1 MMKTKSLFGKNYVW
15 QAITYVILFLVI
27 VIAVFPAIWMLST
40 SIKDVTELYDM
51 PPEII
56 PDSPTL
62 QNYMNVL
69 QNSKMYQAFFNSVLV
84 TVCVVMLTLLISVLA
99 GYGFARFNFKG
110 AGALKVAL
118 LFGQMVPGVVI
129 IIPLYFLFSKIGLL
143 DTHFSLVIADMA
155 LTIPMGVIMLSSFFA
170 GVPRE
175 LEEAAQIDG
184 CTGLGALFRVV
195 LPVAKPGTIS
205 VAIYTF
211 INAWEE
217 FLFALNLTTSSKTRT
232 LPIAI
237 SMFSGEFAV
246 DWGATMAAAAVV
258 ALPVLFIFL
267 LCNRYF
273 VQGLSDG
280 AVKG

>member
-1 MMKTKSLFGKNYVW
+1 MKKKTGLAEKGKAW
-15 QAITYVILFLVI
+15 RIATYVLLLFMIL
-27 VIAVFPAIWMLST
+27 IAVFPAIWMLST
-40 SIKDVTELYDM
+40 AIKSPVELYDM

-56 PDSPTL
+56 PDEPTL
-62 QNYMNVL
+62 GNFVSVL
-69 QNSKMYQAFFNSVLV
+69 QNSKMYRAFFNSVV
-84 TVCVVMLTLLISVLA
+84 ITISVVALTLFFSVLA
-99 GYGFARFNFKG
+99 GYGFARFKFKG
-110 AGALKVAL
+110 SGVLKVGL
-118 LFGQMVPGVVI
+118 LFGQMIPSVVI
-129 IIPLYFLFSKIGLL
+129 IIPLYFLFSKMKMLNSRA
-143 DTHFSLVIADMA
+143 SLVVADMA
-155 LTIPMGVIMLSSFFA
+155 LTIMLSSFFES
-170 GVPRE
+170 VPRQ
-175 LEEAAQIDG
+175 LEEAAKIDG
-184 CTGLGALFRVV
+184 CTGIQALFRVV
-195 LPVAKPGTIS
+195 LPVAKPGMIS

-258 ALPVLFIFL
+258 ALPVLLIFL

>member
-1 MMKTKSLFGKNYVW
+1 M
-15 QAITYVILFLVI
+15 
-27 VIAVFPAIWMLST
+27 
-40 SIKDVTELYDM
+40 
-51 PPEII
+51 
-56 PDSPTL
+56 
-62 QNYMNVL
+62 
-69 QNSKMYQAFFNSVLV
+69 
-84 TVCVVMLTLLISVLA
+84 
-99 GYGFARFNFKG
+99 
-110 AGALKVAL
+110 LKVGL
-118 LFGQMVPGVVI
+118 LFGQMIPSVVI
-129 IIPLYFLFSKIGLL
+129 IIPLYFLFSKMKMLNSRA
-143 DTHFSLVIADMA
+143 SLVVADMA
-155 LTIPMGVIMLSSFFA
+155 LTIPMGVIMLSSFFES
-170 GVPRE
+170 VPRQ
-175 LEEAAQIDG
+175 LEEAAKIDG
-184 CTGLGALFRVV
+184 CTGIQALFRVV
-195 LPVAKPGTIS
+195 LPVAKPGMIS

-258 ALPVLFIFL
+258 ALPVLLIFL

>member
-1 MMKTKSLFGKNYVW
+1 MNKKTKREMAVTILIY
-15 QAITYVILFLVI
+15 AILLLMI
-27 VIAVFPAIWMLST
+27 VIAVFPAIWMIST
-40 SIKDVTELYDM
+40 SIKDVTELFDM

-56 PDSPTL
+56 PDHPTFL
-62 QNYMNVL
+62 NYGKVL
-69 QNSKMYQAFFNSVLV
+69 GNTKMFRAFFNSAFV
-84 TVCVVMLTLLISVLA
+84 TACVVILTLFFSVLA
-99 GYGFARFNFKG
+99 GYGLARYQFKG
-110 AGALKVAL
+110 HGLMKVAL

-129 IIPLYFLFSKIGLL
+129 IIPLYSVFTKLGLL
-143 DTHFSLVIADMA
+143 DTYFSLIVADMA
-155 LTIPMGVIMLSSFFA
+155 LTIPMGVIMLSSFFE

-175 LEEAAQIDG
+175 LEEAAKIDG
-184 CTGLGALFRVV
+184 TTGFGALFLVV
-195 LPVAKPGTIS
+195 MPIAKPGLIS

-217 FLFALNLTTSSKTRT
+217 FLFAMNLSMSTKTRT

-237 SMFSGEFAV
+237 NAFAGEFAV
-246 DWGATMAAAAVV
+246 DWGATMAAAALV
-258 ALPVLFIFL
+258 ALPVLTLFL